1 MSSIS
6 VTPTVTPPTHTVH
19 SSNAVSNTA
28 HYNNNQTPHNGEAVH
43 TGTTHSNASS
53 LGSLPQSQHI
63 GQNVN
68 TTA

>member
-6 VTPTVTPPTHTVH
+6 PASSVPTYHSQPTAQH
-19 SSNAVSNTA
+19 
-28 HYNNNQTPHNGEAVH
+28 NNYNQTPHNGEAVH

-53 LGSLPQSQHI
+53 LGSLPHSQHI

>member
-6 VTPTVTPPTHTVH
+6 VTPTVSPPTNHHTH
-19 SSNAVSNTA
+19 SSGGVAQ
-28 HYNNNQTPHNGEAVH
+28 HYNYNQTPHNGEAVH